1 MSFRPSYRRVSLR
14 AAVAAAALGGA
25 VLVPATAAFADT
37 VPAAPAGQGQQ
48 ATDAG
53 TLIRT
58 DELKGGLT
66 AKVYKHGDQHVYYTA
81 EVLDG
86 AKALGVL
93 TAGGGYAPEESKV
106 FGNGIKVTLD
116 FTGAVTSVVDAGSDG
131 QGPVTPVGTLIRT
144 DELKGGLTAKVY
156 KHGDQHVYYTAEV
169 LDGAKALGVLTAGGG
184 YAPEE
189 SRVFG
194 NGIKV
199 TLDFTGAVTSVVD
212 AGSDGQGPVT
222 PVECVA
228 TVTKSIG
235 AGTLAELSISPSG
248 PSVVFQGGDGKVLGQ
263 LSRLHPALPAS
274 AGFLGEI
281 INPSSTAP
289 QLRTNMEGGGHPAS
303 VTDFPK
309 LPKGCS
315 FTYATTSGNSTSG
328 DGTSANGTETQ
339 TSQTSQTSVVPKGSV
354 AAGAEVE
361 QNGSPVLIAVG
372 GAAAVGAAGL
382 GFVLMRRRAAASAR

>member
-1 MSFRPSYRRVSLR
+1 MSFRPSCRRVSFR

-37 VPAAPAGQGQQ
+37 VPATPAGQGQQ
-48 ATDAG
+48 STDAG

-86 AKALGVL
+86 AKVLGVL
-93 TAGGGYAPEESKV
+93 TAGGGYAPEQSK
-106 FGNGIKVTLD
+106 
-116 FTGAVTSVVDAGSDG
+116 
-131 QGPVTPVGTLIRT
+131 
-144 DELKGGLTAKVY
+144 
-156 KHGDQHVYYTAEV
+156 
-169 LDGAKALGVLTAGGG
+169 
-184 YAPEE
+184 
-189 SRVFG
+189 VFG

-228 TVTKSIG
+228 TVTKGIG

-248 PSVVFQGGDGKVLGQ
+248 PSVVFQADDGQVLGQ

-309 LPKGCS
+309 LPSGCS
-315 FTYATTSGNSTSG
+315 FAYATTSGNGASGKGTSG
-328 DGTSANGTETQ
+328 NGTEA
-339 TSQTSQTSVVPKGSV
+339 QTSQTSVVPKGSV

-361 QNGSPVLIAVG
+361 QNGSPALIAVG

-382 GFVLMRRRAAASAR
+382 GFVLMRRRAAASAH